1 MNLLQL
7 HYFKILA
14 EKEHLLSSAKA
25 IHISAPAL
33 SSSISKLEEELGVE
47 LFDHVGRGLRLNQNG
62 RILYVHVC
70 NIFSELDMVEHKFR
84 STASQS
90 EQTVN
95 VAVATPANWVYV
107 FSAFIRAYPEI
118 SVSHTVLRKDAFRDP
133 EILRL
138 YDLIITDIGEIS
150 DKTYEHRF
158 IVEDPP
164 TVLLRQDH
172 PLAQRKIISLAE
184 LKNEP
189 FIALPKYYA
198 PRDYFDGGCKLAG
211 FTPTIVAE
219 TEYQL
224 RANLVE
230 DGVGIAFS
238 SVLGSRAVRN
248 PAIKAVRVSYPPNPR
263 IQTVFWRADQELSP
277 AATRFRDFLV
287 HFYQAPGN
295 AIPQNQS

>member
-95 VAVATPANWVYV
+95 VGSGY
-107 FSAFIRAYPEI
+107 
-118 SVSHTVLRKDAFRDP
+118 SHQLG
-133 EILRL
+133 IC
-138 YDLIITDIGEIS
+138 I
-150 DKTYEHRF
+150 
-158 IVEDPP
+158 
-164 TVLLRQDH
+164 
-172 PLAQRKIISLAE
+172 QRI
-184 LKNEP
+184 
-189 FIALPKYYA
+189 
-198 PRDYFDGGCKLAG
+198 
-211 FTPTIVAE
+211 
-219 TEYQL
+219 YQGL
-224 RANLVE
+224 
-230 DGVGIAFS
+230 
-238 SVLGSRAVRN
+238 
-248 PAIKAVRVSYPPNPR
+248 
-263 IQTVFWRADQELSP
+263 
-277 AATRFRDFLV
+277 
-287 HFYQAPGN
+287 PGN
-295 AIPQNQS
+295 FGQPHSASERRLPGPGDFEALRSDHYGYRRNFR

>member
-95 VAVATPANWVYV
+95 VAVATPTNWVYV

-118 SVSHTVLRKDAFRDP
+118 SVSHTVLPGPGDFEALRSDHYGYRRNFR
-133 EILRL
+133 
-138 YDLIITDIGEIS
+138 
-150 DKTYEHRF
+150 
-158 IVEDPP
+158 
-164 TVLLRQDH
+164 
-172 PLAQRKIISLAE
+172 
-184 LKNEP
+184 
-189 FIALPKYYA
+189 
-198 PRDYFDGGCKLAG
+198 
-211 FTPTIVAE
+211 
-219 TEYQL
+219 
-224 RANLVE
+224 
-230 DGVGIAFS
+230 
-238 SVLGSRAVRN
+238 
-248 PAIKAVRVSYPPNPR
+248 
-263 IQTVFWRADQELSP
+263 
-277 AATRFRDFLV
+277 
-287 HFYQAPGN
+287 
-295 AIPQNQS
+295 